1 MFNKLVTVYK
11 FFDKKVKKRLFYS
24 QLVILFTSFVE
35 ILSIF
40 SIGPLVQILNNPN
53 SIYEKDQFVS
63 KVYDY
68 FNFTSFE
75 NFVLFVVIVIF
86 FLFLIAAITITF
98 NLYLMTIFAQNLGND
113 IRSNLFKFYLSQ
125 PWLYHSKVNTSDL
138 INKIIAETGRI
149 TNNVIFNILNTNS
162 KLVTG
167 FLIIIFL
174 TIYNVKVSI
183 IAISVLG
190 TMYVIIFSFVK
201 SSIEK
206 HGENQSKYLSKVY
219 RIMNESFLGIKETII
234 YGKQKKYFDDF
245 SNTGKKWGLSI
256 AKIHFFTLAP
266 RNLLEF
272 FAFSIVLIFIVLMI
286 FNKQA
291 NFNDTLPAISIY
303 IFAGYKLLPIFQ
315 SIYQGIAQLKGNIY
329 AVDKIKFELNESKKY
344 FFNSK
349 KNETNQFTWNDDDV
363 FKISNATFSYKDSDN
378 AIKNINL
385 AIKKNT
391 LNFIVGPSG
400 AGKSTLLDLILGLI
414 FPKIGTVH
422 LGLNQLNYENCK
434 SWHKNLGYVGQNI
447 YLIDDTIKKN
457 ICLNESEQEINEER
471 FQNAINLSYVD
482 KFLKDTPNGI
492 ETFVGE
498 RGLKLSGGQRQRIAI
513 ARALYQNKKFLILD
527 EATASLDGIAEKFII
542 DQLIELSKSI
552 TIIMVTHNVKLCKN
566 ADMIYLLEDGSIKK
580 SGNYDELLQESLF
593 RKLLNE

>member
-1 MFNKLVTVYK
+1 MINKLVTVYK
-11 FFDKKVKKRLFYS
+11 FFDKKVKKQLIYS
-24 QLVILFTSFVE
+24 QLIILLTSFVE

-75 NFVLFVVIVIF
+75 SFVICVVIVIF
-86 FLFLIAAITITF
+86 FLFLISAITVSF

-113 IRSNLFKFYLSQ
+113 LRSNLYKFYLSQ
-125 PWLYHSKVNTSDL
+125 TWLYHSKASTSDL
-138 INKIIAETGRI
+138 INKLIAETGRI

-167 FLIIIFL
+167 FFIILFL
-174 TIYNVKVSI
+174 TIYNIKVSF

-190 TMYVIIFSFVK
+190 TMYLIIFSFVK

-206 HGENQSKYLSKVY
+206 YGENQSKYLSRVY

-234 YGKQKKYFDDF
+234 YGKQKKYFEDF
-245 SNTGKKWGLSI
+245 SITGKKWGHSI
-256 AKIHFFTLAP
+256 AKIQFFTLAP

-272 FAFSIVLIFIVLMI
+272 FAFSIVLFFIIVMI
-286 FNKQA
+286 YNKQA
-291 NFNDTLPAISIY
+291 NFSDTLPAISIY

-315 SIYQGIAQLKGNIY
+315 SIYQGIAQLKGNIF

-344 FFNSK
+344 FFNFENNK
-349 KNETNQFTWNDDDV
+349 KNEFNLEDDEI
-363 FKISNATFSYKDSDN
+363 FKINDVSFSYKDTDK
-378 AIKNINL
+378 AINNINL
-385 AIKKNT
+385 GIKKNT

-414 FPKIGTVH
+414 FPKIGSVQV
-422 LGLNQLNYENCK
+422 GLDKLTYENCK
-434 SWHKNLGYVGQNI
+434 FWHQNLGYVGQNI
-447 YLIDDTIKKN
+447 FLIDDTIKRN
-457 ICLNESEQEINEER
+457 ICLNDSDQEINEEK
-471 FQNAINLSYVD
+471 FKKAINLSYVD
-482 KFLKDTPNGI
+482 KFLSDTPNGI
-492 ETFVGE
+492 ETVVGE
-498 RGLKLSGGQRQRIAI
+498 RGLKLSGGQRQRIVI
-513 ARALYQNKKFLILD
+513 ARALYQDKKFLILD

-542 DQLIELSKSI
+542 DQLKELSKSI

-580 SGNYDELLQESLF
+580 SGNYDDLMQDSLF